1 MKIKKL
7 FICLFFLLL
16 PFLSI
21 SQDKPLR
28 VEIEAKYNSDSYVII
43 PFGENGVIL
52 FFPSNENIDKTNQ
65 KWYFTLYDTDFK
77 EVWTKE
83 QAVNKGFRFMFFDY
97 SNQFLYLYL
106 ENKYSSGSKENFQ
119 ILKIDVVN
127 SSISTFNSEISR
139 KSTITGFK
147 VINDVAMLSGHTLP
161 AKGKTIGQ
169 TALSFT
175 LIPLITGINIKR
187 YQPLIYLYNMSLQ
200 TGKIVEN
207 EYPSQAYVDGL
218 TKDTLQSSYLLS
230 IKNFIP
236 RKTNIMH
243 VDEYNTSGEK
253 LSTIN
258 LTTNNEKWKI
268 NKAKERAEKKNE
280 KIIIGTYNSNTKGN
294 RANPAFSGFSEGSN
308 GIYVANTKDNVQQ
321 NITFYNFSKFKSF
334 YSYLTARRTFK
345 MIKKATKLEAK
356 GKEILY
362 DYKLL
367 VHDIIERDSSYI
379 MIAEAYYPEYHQV
392 HRTTFD
398 IYGRP
403 TTTTEMVFDG
413 YRYTNAIIACF
424 NKKGDLLW
432 ENSFDM
438 FNILTFNLHER
449 IKVLI
454 DGDDIVLAYNYD
466 GDIASKVIRG
476 NEVIEGKEYTKIE
489 TSYHNDK
496 VLTDY
501 DSDMEYWYGNYFISY
516 GYQRIRNKQM
526 DKSRRTVFYFNK
538 IAFQ

>member
-52 FFPSNENIDKTNQ
+52 FSPSNENIDKTNQ

-97 SNQFLYLYL
+97 SDQYLYIYL
-106 ENKYSSGSKENFQ
+106 ENKYSSSSKGNFQ

-127 SSISTFNSEISR
+127 SSISTFNSEISK

-147 VINDVAMLSGHTLP
+147 VINDVAMLSGYTLP
-161 AKGKTIGQ
+161 SKGKTISQ
-169 TALSFT
+169 TVLSFT
-175 LIPLITGINIKR
+175 LVPLITGMNLKR
-187 YQPLIYLYNMSLQ
+187 YQPLIYLYDMASK

-207 EYPSQAYVDGL
+207 EYPAQAYVDGL

-243 VDEYNTSGEK
+243 IDEYNISGEK
-253 LSTIN
+253 LSTIS
-258 LTTNNEKWKI
+258 LTTNNEKRKL
-268 NKAKERAEKKNE
+268 NTAKVASLNQNE
-280 KIIIGTYNSNTKGN
+280 KVIIGTYNNNTKGN
-294 RANPAFSGFSEGSN
+294 SANPAFSGFSEGSN
-308 GIYVANTKDNVQQ
+308 GIYVANTNNNIQQ

-424 NKKGDLLW
+424 NKKGEILW

-454 DGDDIVLAYNYD
+454 DGEDIVLAYNYA
-466 GDIASKVIRG
+466 GDIASKVIQG
-476 NEVIEGKEYTKIE
+476 NDVIESKEYTKIE
-489 TSYHNDK
+489 TSYNNDK
-496 VLTDY
+496 VINDY

>member
-52 FFPSNENIDKTNQ
+52 FFQSTESIDKTNH

-97 SNQFLYLYL
+97 SEQYLYIYL
-106 ENKYSSGSKENFQ
+106 ENKYSSGSKGNFQ

-127 SSISTFNSEISR
+127 SSISTFNSEISK

-147 VINDVAMLSGHTLP
+147 VINDVAMLSGYTLP
-161 AKGKTIGQ
+161 SKGKTISQ
-169 TALSFT
+169 TVLSFT
-175 LIPLITGINIKR
+175 LVPLITGMNLKR
-187 YQPLIYLYNMSLQ
+187 YQPLIYLYDMASK

-207 EYPSQAYVDGL
+207 EYPAQAYVDGL

-243 VDEYNTSGEK
+243 IDEYNISGEK
-253 LSTIN
+253 LSTIS
-258 LTTNNEKWKI
+258 LTTNNEKRKL
-268 NKAKERAEKKNE
+268 NTAKVASLNQNE
-280 KIIIGTYNSNTKGN
+280 KVIIGTYNNNTKGN
-294 RANPAFSGFSEGSN
+294 SANPAFSGFSEGSN
-308 GIYVANTKDNVQQ
+308 GIYVANTNNNIQQ

-424 NKKGDLLW
+424 NKKGEILW

-454 DGDDIVLAYNYD
+454 DGEDIVLAYNYA
-466 GDIASKVIRG
+466 GDIASKVIQG
-476 NEVIEGKEYTKIE
+476 NDVIESKEYTKIE
-489 TSYHNDK
+489 TSYNNNK
-496 VLTDY
+496 VINDY

>member
-52 FFPSNENIDKTNQ
+52 FFQSTESIDKTNH

-97 SNQFLYLYL
+97 SDQYLYIYL
-106 ENKYSSGSKENFQ
+106 ENKYSSSSKGNFQ

-127 SSISTFNSEISR
+127 SSISTFNSEISK

-147 VINDVAMLSGHTLP
+147 VINDVAMLSGYTLP
-161 AKGKTIGQ
+161 SKGKTISQ
-169 TALSFT
+169 TVLSFT
-175 LIPLITGINIKR
+175 LVPLITGMNLKR
-187 YQPLIYLYNMSLQ
+187 YQPLIYLYDMASK

-207 EYPSQAYVDGL
+207 EYPAQAYVDGL

-243 VDEYNTSGEK
+243 IDEYNISGEK
-253 LSTIN
+253 LSTIS
-258 LTTNNEKWKI
+258 LTTNNEKRKL
-268 NKAKERAEKKNE
+268 NTAKVASLNQNE
-280 KIIIGTYNSNTKGN
+280 KVIIGTYNNNTKGN
-294 RANPAFSGFSEGSN
+294 SANPAFSGFSEGSN
-308 GIYVANTKDNVQQ
+308 GIYVANTNNNIQQ

-424 NKKGDLLW
+424 NKKVEILW

-454 DGDDIVLAYNYD
+454 DGEDIVLAYNYA
-466 GDIASKVIRG
+466 GDIASKVIQG
-476 NEVIEGKEYTKIE
+476 NDVIESKEYTKIE
-489 TSYHNDK
+489 TSYNNDK
-496 VLTDY
+496 VINDY

>member
-52 FFPSNENIDKTNQ
+52 FFQSTESIDKTNH

-97 SNQFLYLYL
+97 SEQYLYLYL
-106 ENKYSSGSKENFQ
+106 ENKYSSGSKGNFQ

-127 SSISTFNSEISR
+127 SSISTFNSEISK

-147 VINDVAMLSGHTLP
+147 VINDVAMLSGYTLP
-161 AKGKTIGQ
+161 SKGKTISQ
-169 TALSFT
+169 TVLSFT
-175 LIPLITGINIKR
+175 LVPLITGMNLKR
-187 YQPLIYLYNMSLQ
+187 YQPLIYLYDMASK

-207 EYPSQAYVDGL
+207 EYPAQAYVDGL

-243 VDEYNTSGEK
+243 IDEYNISGEK
-253 LSTIN
+253 LSTIS
-258 LTTNNEKWKI
+258 LTTNNEKRKL
-268 NKAKERAEKKNE
+268 NTAKVASLNQNE
-280 KIIIGTYNSNTKGN
+280 KVIIGTYNNNTKGN
-294 RANPAFSGFSEGSN
+294 SANPAFSGFSEGSN
-308 GIYVANTKDNVQQ
+308 GIYVANTNNNIQQ

-424 NKKGDLLW
+424 NKKGEILW

-454 DGDDIVLAYNYD
+454 DGEDIVLAYNYA
-466 GDIASKVIRG
+466 GDIASKVIQG
-476 NEVIEGKEYTKIE
+476 NDVIESKEYTKIE
-489 TSYHNDK
+489 TSYNNDK
-496 VLTDY
+496 VINDY

>member
-52 FFPSNENIDKTNQ
+52 FFQSTESIDKTNH

-97 SNQFLYLYL
+97 SEQYLYIYL
-106 ENKYSSGSKENFQ
+106 ENKYSSGSKGNFQ

-127 SSISTFNSEISR
+127 SSISTFNSEISK

-147 VINDVAMLSGHTLP
+147 VINDVAMLSGYTLP
-161 AKGKTIGQ
+161 SKGKTISQ
-169 TALSFT
+169 TVLSFT
-175 LIPLITGINIKR
+175 LVPLITGMNLKR
-187 YQPLIYLYNMSLQ
+187 YQPLIYLYDMASK

-207 EYPSQAYVDGL
+207 EYPAQAYVDGL

-243 VDEYNTSGEK
+243 IDEYNISGEK
-253 LSTIN
+253 LSTIS
-258 LTTNNEKWKI
+258 LTTNNEKRKL
-268 NKAKERAEKKNE
+268 NTAKVASLNQNE
-280 KIIIGTYNSNTKGN
+280 KVIIGTYNNNTKGN
-294 RANPAFSGFSEGSN
+294 SANPAFSGFSEGSN
-308 GIYVANTKDNVQQ
+308 GIYVANTNNNIQQ

-424 NKKGDLLW
+424 NKKGEILW

-454 DGDDIVLAYNYD
+454 DGEDIVLAYNYA
-466 GDIASKVIRG
+466 GDIASKVIQG
-476 NEVIEGKEYTKIE
+476 NDVIESKEYTKIE
-489 TSYHNDK
+489 TSYNNDK
-496 VLTDY
+496 VINDY

>member
-52 FFPSNENIDKTNQ
+52 FFQSTESIDKTNH

-97 SNQFLYLYL
+97 SDQYLYIYL
-106 ENKYSSGSKENFQ
+106 ENKYSSSSKGNFQ

-127 SSISTFNSEISR
+127 SSISTFNSEISK

-187 YQPLIYLYNMSLQ
+187 YQPLIYLYDMASK
-200 TGKIVEN
+200 TGKLVEN
-207 EYPSQAYVDGL
+207 EYPAQAYVDGL

-243 VDEYNTSGEK
+243 IDEYNISGEK
-253 LSTIN
+253 LSTIS
-258 LTTNNEKWKI
+258 LTTNNEKRKL
-268 NKAKERAEKKNE
+268 NTAKVASLNQNE
-280 KIIIGTYNSNTKGN
+280 KVIIGTYNNNTKGN
-294 RANPAFSGFSEGSN
+294 SANPAFSGFSEGSN
-308 GIYVANTKDNVQQ
+308 GIYVANTNNNIQQ

-424 NKKGDLLW
+424 NKKGEILW

-454 DGDDIVLAYNYD
+454 DGEDIVLAYNYA
-466 GDIASKVIRG
+466 GDIASKVIQG
-476 NEVIEGKEYTKIE
+476 NDVIESKEYTKIE
-489 TSYHNDK
+489 TSYNNDK
-496 VLTDY
+496 VINDY

>member
-52 FFPSNENIDKTNQ
+52 FFQSTESIDKTNH

-97 SNQFLYLYL
+97 SDQYLYIYL
-106 ENKYSSGSKENFQ
+106 ENKYSSGSKGNFQ

-127 SSISTFNSEISR
+127 SSISTFNSEISK

-147 VINDVAMLSGHTLP
+147 VINDVAMLSGYTLP
-161 AKGKTIGQ
+161 SKGKTISQ
-169 TALSFT
+169 TVLSFT
-175 LIPLITGINIKR
+175 LVPLITGMNLKR
-187 YQPLIYLYNMSLQ
+187 YQPLIYLYDMASK

-207 EYPSQAYVDGL
+207 EYPAQAYVDGL

-243 VDEYNTSGEK
+243 IDEYNISGEK
-253 LSTIN
+253 LSTIS
-258 LTTNNEKWKI
+258 LTTNNEKRKL
-268 NKAKERAEKKNE
+268 NTAKVASLNQNE
-280 KIIIGTYNSNTKGN
+280 KVIIGTYNNNTKGN
-294 RANPAFSGFSEGSN
+294 SANPAFSGFSEGSN
-308 GIYVANTKDNVQQ
+308 GIYVANTNNNIQQ

-424 NKKGDLLW
+424 NKKGEILW

-454 DGDDIVLAYNYD
+454 DGEDIVLAYNYA
-466 GDIASKVIRG
+466 GDIASKVIQG
-476 NEVIEGKEYTKIE
+476 NDVIESKEYTKIE
-489 TSYHNDK
+489 TSYNNDK
-496 VLTDY
+496 VINDY

>member
-52 FFPSNENIDKTNQ
+52 FFQSTESIDKTNH

-97 SNQFLYLYL
+97 SDQFLYLYL
-106 ENKYSSGSKENFQ
+106 ENKYSSGSKGNFQ

-127 SSISTFNSEISR
+127 SSISTFNSEISK

-147 VINDVAMLSGHTLP
+147 VINDVAMLSGYTLP
-161 AKGKTIGQ
+161 SKGKTISQ
-169 TALSFT
+169 TVLSFT
-175 LIPLITGINIKR
+175 LVPLITGMNLKR
-187 YQPLIYLYNMSLQ
+187 YQPLIYLYDMASK

-207 EYPSQAYVDGL
+207 EYPAQAYVDGL

-243 VDEYNTSGEK
+243 IDEYNISGEK
-253 LSTIN
+253 LSTIS
-258 LTTNNEKWKI
+258 LTTNNEKRKL
-268 NKAKERAEKKNE
+268 NTAKVASVNQNE
-280 KIIIGTYNSNTKGN
+280 KVIIGTYNNNIKGN
-294 RANPAFSGFSEGSN
+294 SANPAFSGFSEGSN
-308 GIYVANTKDNVQQ
+308 GIYVANTNDNVQE

-424 NKKGDLLW
+424 NKKGEILW

-454 DGDDIVLAYNYD
+454 DGEDIVLAYNYA
-466 GDIASKVIRG
+466 GDIASKVIQG
-476 NEVIEGKEYTKIE
+476 NDVIESKEYTKIE
-489 TSYHNDK
+489 TSYNNDK
-496 VLTDY
+496 VINDY

>member
-52 FFPSNENIDKTNQ
+52 FFQSTESIDKTNH

-97 SNQFLYLYL
+97 SDQYLYIYL
-106 ENKYSSGSKENFQ
+106 ENKYSSSSKGNFQ

-127 SSISTFNSEISR
+127 SSISTFNSEISK

-187 YQPLIYLYNMSLQ
+187 YQPLIYLYDMASK
-200 TGKIVEN
+200 TGKLVEN
-207 EYPSQAYVDGL
+207 EYPAQAYVDGL

-243 VDEYNTSGEK
+243 IDEYNISGEK
-253 LSTIN
+253 LSTIS
-258 LTTNNEKWKI
+258 LTTNNEKRKL
-268 NKAKERAEKKNE
+268 NTAKVASLNQNE
-280 KIIIGTYNSNTKGN
+280 KVIIGTYNNNTKGN
-294 RANPAFSGFSEGSN
+294 SANPAFSGFSEGSN
-308 GIYVANTKDNVQQ
+308 GIYVANTNNNIQQ

-424 NKKGDLLW
+424 NKKGEILW

-454 DGDDIVLAYNYD
+454 DGEDIVLAYNYA
-466 GDIASKVIRG
+466 GDIASKVIQG
-476 NEVIEGKEYTKIE
+476 NDVIESKEYTKIE
-489 TSYHNDK
+489 TSYNNNK
-496 VLTDY
+496 VINDY

>member
-52 FFPSNENIDKTNQ
+52 FSPSNENIDKTNQ

-97 SNQFLYLYL
+97 SDQYLYIYL
-106 ENKYSSGSKENFQ
+106 ENKYSSSSKGNFQ

-127 SSISTFNSEISR
+127 SSISTFNSEISK

-147 VINDVAMLSGHTLP
+147 VINDVAMLSGYTLP
-161 AKGKTIGQ
+161 SKGKTISQ
-169 TALSFT
+169 TVLSFT
-175 LIPLITGINIKR
+175 LVPLITGINIKR
-187 YQPLIYLYNMSLQ
+187 YQPLIYLYDMASK
-200 TGKIVEN
+200 TGKLVEN
-207 EYPSQAYVDGL
+207 EYPAQAYVDGL

-243 VDEYNTSGEK
+243 IDEYNISGEK
-253 LSTIN
+253 LSTIS
-258 LTTNNEKWKI
+258 LTTNNEKRKL
-268 NKAKERAEKKNE
+268 NTAKVASLNQNE
-280 KIIIGTYNSNTKGN
+280 KVIIGTYNNNTKGN
-294 RANPAFSGFSEGSN
+294 SANPAFSGFSEGSN
-308 GIYVANTKDNVQQ
+308 GIYVANTNNNIQQ

-424 NKKGDLLW
+424 NKKGEILW

-454 DGDDIVLAYNYD
+454 DGEDIVLAYNYA
-466 GDIASKVIRG
+466 GDIASKVIQG
-476 NEVIEGKEYTKIE
+476 NDVIESKEYTKIE
-489 TSYHNDK
+489 TSYNNDK
-496 VLTDY
+496 VINDY

>member
-97 SNQFLYLYL
+97 SDQYLYIYL
-106 ENKYSSGSKENFQ
+106 ENKYSSSSKGNFQ

-127 SSISTFNSEISR
+127 SSISTFNSEISK

-187 YQPLIYLYNMSLQ
+187 YQPLIYLYDMASK
-200 TGKIVEN
+200 TGKLVEN
-207 EYPSQAYVDGL
+207 EYPAQAYVDGL

-243 VDEYNTSGEK
+243 IDEYNISGEK
-253 LSTIN
+253 LSTIS
-258 LTTNNEKWKI
+258 LTTNNEKRKL
-268 NKAKERAEKKNE
+268 NTAKVASFNQNE
-280 KIIIGTYNSNTKGN
+280 KVIIGTYNNNTKGN
-294 RANPAFSGFSEGSN
+294 SANPAFSGFSEGSN
-308 GIYVANTKDNVQQ
+308 GIYVANTNNNIQQ

-424 NKKGDLLW
+424 NKKGEILW

-454 DGDDIVLAYNYD
+454 DGEDIVLAYNYA
-466 GDIASKVIRG
+466 GDIASKVIQG
-476 NEVIEGKEYTKIE
+476 NDVIESKEYTKIE
-489 TSYHNDK
+489 TSYNNNK
-496 VLTDY
+496 VINDY

>member
-1 MKIKKL
+1 
-7 FICLFFLLL
+7 
-16 PFLSI
+16 
-21 SQDKPLR
+21 
-28 VEIEAKYNSDSYVII
+28 
-43 PFGENGVIL
+43 
-52 FFPSNENIDKTNQ
+52 
-65 KWYFTLYDTDFK
+65 
-77 EVWTKE
+77 
-83 QAVNKGFRFMFFDY
+83 
-97 SNQFLYLYL
+97 
-106 ENKYSSGSKENFQ
+106 
-119 ILKIDVVN
+119 
-127 SSISTFNSEISR
+127 
-139 KSTITGFK
+139 
-147 VINDVAMLSGHTLP
+147 
-161 AKGKTIGQ
+161 
-169 TALSFT
+169 
-175 LIPLITGINIKR
+175 
-187 YQPLIYLYNMSLQ
+187 
-200 TGKIVEN
+200 
-207 EYPSQAYVDGL
+207 
-218 TKDTLQSSYLLS
+218 
-230 IKNFIP
+230 
-236 RKTNIMH
+236 MH
-243 VDEYNTSGEK
+243 IDEYNISGEK
-253 LSTIN
+253 LSTIS
-258 LTTNNEKWKI
+258 LTTNNEKRKL
-268 NKAKERAEKKNE
+268 NTAKVASLNQNE
-280 KIIIGTYNSNTKGN
+280 KVIIGTYNNNTKGN
-294 RANPAFSGFSEGSN
+294 SANPAFSGFSEGSN
-308 GIYVANTKDNVQQ
+308 GIYVANTNNNIQQ

-424 NKKGDLLW
+424 NKKGEILW

-454 DGDDIVLAYNYD
+454 DGEDIVLAYNYA
-466 GDIASKVIRG
+466 GDIASKVIQG
-476 NEVIEGKEYTKIE
+476 NDVIESKEYTKIE
-489 TSYHNDK
+489 TSYNNDK
-496 VLTDY
+496 VINDY

>member
-52 FFPSNENIDKTNQ
+52 FFQSTESIDKTNH

-97 SNQFLYLYL
+97 SDQYLYIYL
-106 ENKYSSGSKENFQ
+106 ENKYSSSSKGNFQ

-127 SSISTFNSEISR
+127 SSISTFNSEISK

-147 VINDVAMLSGHTLP
+147 VINDVAMLSGYTLP
-161 AKGKTIGQ
+161 SKGKTISQ
-169 TALSFT
+169 TVLSFT
-175 LIPLITGINIKR
+175 LVPLITGMNLKR
-187 YQPLIYLYNMSLQ
+187 YQPLIYLYDMASK
-200 TGKIVEN
+200 TGKLVEN
-207 EYPSQAYVDGL
+207 EYPAQAYVDGL

-243 VDEYNTSGEK
+243 IDEYNISGEK
-253 LSTIN
+253 LSTIS
-258 LTTNNEKWKI
+258 LTTNNEKRKL
-268 NKAKERAEKKNE
+268 NTAKVASLNQNE
-280 KIIIGTYNSNTKGN
+280 KVIIGTYNNNTKGN
-294 RANPAFSGFSEGSN
+294 SANPAFSGFSEGSN
-308 GIYVANTKDNVQQ
+308 GIYVANTNNNIQQ

-424 NKKGDLLW
+424 NKKGEILW

-454 DGDDIVLAYNYD
+454 DGEDIVLAYNYA
-466 GDIASKVIRG
+466 GDIASKVIQG
-476 NEVIEGKEYTKIE
+476 NDVIESKEYTKIE
-489 TSYHNDK
+489 TSYNNDK
-496 VLTDY
+496 VINDY

>member
-52 FFPSNENIDKTNQ
+52 FFQSTESIDKTNH

-97 SNQFLYLYL
+97 SDQYLYIYL
-106 ENKYSSGSKENFQ
+106 ENKYSSSSKGNFQ

-127 SSISTFNSEISR
+127 SSISTFNSEISK

-147 VINDVAMLSGHTLP
+147 VINDVAMLSGYTLP
-161 AKGKTIGQ
+161 SKGKTISQ
-169 TALSFT
+169 TVLSFT
-175 LIPLITGINIKR
+175 LVPLITGMNLKR
-187 YQPLIYLYNMSLQ
+187 YQPLIYLYDMASK

-207 EYPSQAYVDGL
+207 EYPAQAYVDGL

-243 VDEYNTSGEK
+243 IDEYNISGEK
-253 LSTIN
+253 LSTIS
-258 LTTNNEKWKI
+258 LTTNNEKRKL
-268 NKAKERAEKKNE
+268 NTAKVASLNQNE
-280 KIIIGTYNSNTKGN
+280 KVIIGTYNNNTKGN
-294 RANPAFSGFSEGSN
+294 SANPAFSGFSEGSN
-308 GIYVANTKDNVQQ
+308 GIYVANTNNNIQQ

-424 NKKGDLLW
+424 NKKGEILW

-454 DGDDIVLAYNYD
+454 DGEDIVLAYNYA
-466 GDIASKVIRG
+466 GDIASKVIQG
-476 NEVIEGKEYTKIE
+476 NDVIESKEYTKIE
-489 TSYHNDK
+489 TSYNNDK
-496 VLTDY
+496 VINDY

>member
-52 FFPSNENIDKTNQ
+52 FFQSTESIDKTNH

-97 SNQFLYLYL
+97 SDQYLYIYL
-106 ENKYSSGSKENFQ
+106 ENKYSSSSKGNFQ

-127 SSISTFNSEISR
+127 SSISTFNSEISK

-147 VINDVAMLSGHTLP
+147 VINDVAMLSGYTLP
-161 AKGKTIGQ
+161 SKGKTISQ
-169 TALSFT
+169 TVLSFT
-175 LIPLITGINIKR
+175 LVPLITGMNLKR
-187 YQPLIYLYNMSLQ
+187 YQPLIYLYDMASK
-200 TGKIVEN
+200 TGKLVEN
-207 EYPSQAYVDGL
+207 EYPAQAYVDGL

-243 VDEYNTSGEK
+243 IDEYNISGEK
-253 LSTIN
+253 LSTIS
-258 LTTNNEKWKI
+258 LTTNNEKRKL
-268 NKAKERAEKKNE
+268 NTAKVASLNQNE
-280 KIIIGTYNSNTKGN
+280 KVIIGTYNNNTKGN
-294 RANPAFSGFSEGSN
+294 SANPAFSGFSEGSN
-308 GIYVANTKDNVQQ
+308 GIYVANTNNNIQQ

-424 NKKGDLLW
+424 NKKGEILW

-454 DGDDIVLAYNYD
+454 DGEDIVLAYNYA
-466 GDIASKVIRG
+466 GDIASKVIQG
-476 NEVIEGKEYTKIE
+476 NDVIESKEYTKIE
-489 TSYHNDK
+489 TSYNNNK
-496 VLTDY
+496 VINDY

>member
-52 FFPSNENIDKTNQ
+52 FSPSNENIDKTNQ

-97 SNQFLYLYL
+97 SDQYLYIYL
-106 ENKYSSGSKENFQ
+106 ENKYSSSSKGNFQ

-127 SSISTFNSEISR
+127 SSISTFNSEISK

-187 YQPLIYLYNMSLQ
+187 YQPLIYLYDMASK
-200 TGKIVEN
+200 TGKLVEN
-207 EYPSQAYVDGL
+207 EYPAQAYVDGL

-243 VDEYNTSGEK
+243 IDEYNISGEK
-253 LSTIN
+253 LSTIS
-258 LTTNNEKWKI
+258 LTTNNEKRKL
-268 NKAKERAEKKNE
+268 NTAKVASLNQNE
-280 KIIIGTYNSNTKGN
+280 KVIIGTYNNNTKGN
-294 RANPAFSGFSEGSN
+294 SANPAFSGFSEGSN
-308 GIYVANTKDNVQQ
+308 GIYVANTNNNIQQ

-424 NKKGDLLW
+424 NKKGEILW

-454 DGDDIVLAYNYD
+454 DGEDIVLAYNYA
-466 GDIASKVIRG
+466 GDIASKVIQG
-476 NEVIEGKEYTKIE
+476 NDVIESKEYTKIE
-489 TSYHNDK
+489 TSYNNDK
-496 VLTDY
+496 VINDY

>member
-52 FFPSNENIDKTNQ
+52 FFQSTESIDKTNH

-97 SNQFLYLYL
+97 SDQFLYLYL
-106 ENKYSSGSKENFQ
+106 ENKYSSGSKGNFQ

-127 SSISTFNSEISR
+127 SSISTFNSEISK

-147 VINDVAMLSGHTLP
+147 VINDVAMLSGYTLP
-161 AKGKTIGQ
+161 SKGKTISQ
-169 TALSFT
+169 TVLSFT
-175 LIPLITGINIKR
+175 LVPLITGMNLKR
-187 YQPLIYLYNMSLQ
+187 YQPLIYLYDMASK

-207 EYPSQAYVDGL
+207 EYPAQAYVDGL

-243 VDEYNTSGEK
+243 IDEYNISGEK
-253 LSTIN
+253 LSTIS
-258 LTTNNEKWKI
+258 LTTNNEKRKL
-268 NKAKERAEKKNE
+268 NTAKVASLNQNE
-280 KIIIGTYNSNTKGN
+280 KVIIGTYNNNTKGN
-294 RANPAFSGFSEGSN
+294 SANPAFSGFSEGSN
-308 GIYVANTKDNVQQ
+308 GIYVANTNNNIQQ

-424 NKKGDLLW
+424 NKKGEILW

-454 DGDDIVLAYNYD
+454 DGEDIVLAYNYA
-466 GDIASKVIRG
+466 GDIASKVIQG
-476 NEVIEGKEYTKIE
+476 NDVIESKEYTKIE
-489 TSYHNDK
+489 TSYNNDK
-496 VLTDY
+496 VINDY